1 MSKQTDEP
9 KPESTSNGVTDIT
22 TYKKRFEDAVV
33 NAQYLMSYASS
44 KCPQDINRD
53 MIEKLINARHHVEN
67 KQELSTKEETD
78 FWLAYQELWKLVQP
92 VTAES
97 IKANLP
103 IENTF
108 ISKLLEKI
116 PALSRWWGVKTVS
129 KARRTVNRYIVFT
142 AIVLILLLSFQI
154 YWVIGNQLTT
164 KLDEQ
169 LKEEGSLSL
178 QINET
183 KQEYSALEIRY
194 KQNEIDSEGFNG
206 TYTFY
211 SSPEWERDILENNFT
226 KARLE
231 TDLESLKT
239 QLERSSAILLIWSSP
254 WSGLID
260 IQTDAGEPEIQLDGI
275 NDKYAPQIESI
286 EAQIDTIDAQRLADP
301 DGTKAAEDL
310 NSELS
315 PQLKSIA
322 DQLSGLYVK
331 SDEINLQEAG
341 IQRQIEE
348 INNQLSALNDSSG
361 ESIESVLGAQSNE
374 LAAQLGALDAQV
386 TNIEASGAFNRNQ
399 IGEINN
405 QLLLL
410 PADDIGRS
418 ALEAQLND
426 IAAKLTSLD
435 TQLSGLK
442 AERESIRVKKEQI
455 DQQLTNLSAGDIAR
469 QNLKNTLE
477 PRLKD
482 LNAQLTDL
490 EAGKAI
496 NAGQIQRLQS
506 QSNDLNT
513 KLIPAAQ
520 IVNQWTLDKERLT
533 TERKVLERQ
542 KLADASRE
550 KSRQAQLAGQFVLV
564 ILQSYLLPL
573 LYGILGAGTSVLRF
587 LSTQIE
593 MVTYSDEAGI
603 KHLLRISLGALAG
616 IMVGW
621 FSFLLPSESTNF
633 LGSVSPLAIAF
644 LVGYNI
650 ELFFSLMD
658 AAIGWVKKTQE
669 PKESEESQKPP
680 SSNSSSST
688 TKEEKMDEPKDTA
701 APTE

>member
-1 MSKQTDEP
+1 M
-9 KPESTSNGVTDIT
+9 
-22 TYKKRFEDAVV
+22 
-33 NAQYLMSYASS
+33 
-44 KCPQDINRD
+44 
-53 MIEKLINARHHVEN
+53 
-67 KQELSTKEETD
+67 
-78 FWLAYQELWKLVQP
+78 
-92 VTAES
+92 
-97 IKANLP
+97 
-103 IENTF
+103 
-108 ISKLLEKI
+108 
-116 PALSRWWGVKTVS
+116 
-129 KARRTVNRYIVFT
+129 
-142 AIVLILLLSFQI
+142 
-154 YWVIGNQLTT
+154 
-164 KLDEQ
+164 
-169 LKEEGSLSL
+169 
-178 QINET
+178 
-183 KQEYSALEIRY
+183 EIRY

-206 TYTFY
+206 TYAFY

-260 IQTDAGEPEIQLDGI
+260 IQTEAGEPEIQLDGV

-286 EAQIDTIDAQRLADP
+286 DAQINAIDAQRLADP

-310 NSELS
+310 NGVLS

-322 DQLSGLYVK
+322 DQLSGLYLK
-331 SDEINLQEAG
+331 NDEINLQKAG

-348 INNQLSALNDSSG
+348 INNQLSALDDSSG

-374 LAAQLGALDAQV
+374 LAAQLEALDAQL

-410 PADDIGRS
+410 PVDDIGRS

-426 IAAKLTSLD
+426 IAAQLTSLE

-506 QSNDLNT
+506 QSNDLNA

-520 IVNQWTLDKERLT
+520 IVNQWTQDKERLT
-533 TERKVLERQ
+533 NERKVLERQ
-542 KLADASRE
+542 ELADASRE

-587 LSTQIE
+587 LSNQIE
-593 MVTYSDEAGI
+593 TVTYSEEAGI

-621 FSFLLPSESTNF
+621 FSFLLPNKSTSF
-633 LGSVSPLAIAF
+633 LGSVSPLAVAF

-658 AAIGWVKKTQE
+658 SAISWANKRQE
-669 PKESEESQKPP
+669 NKDNEVPQKPTP
-680 SSNSSSST
+680 LVSSSSNK
-688 TKEEKMDEPKDTA
+688 KEETTDSPNSTL
-701 APTE
+701 PSS

>member
-1 MSKQTDEP
+1 MT
-9 KPESTSNGVTDIT
+9 
-22 TYKKRFEDAVV
+22 
-33 NAQYLMSYASS
+33 L
-44 KCPQDINRD
+44 
-53 MIEKLINARHHVEN
+53 
-67 KQELSTKEETD
+67 
-78 FWLAYQELWKLVQP
+78 
-92 VTAES
+92 
-97 IKANLP
+97 
-103 IENTF
+103 
-108 ISKLLEKI
+108 
-116 PALSRWWGVKTVS
+116 
-129 KARRTVNRYIVFT
+129 
-142 AIVLILLLSFQI
+142 
-154 YWVIGNQLTT
+154 
-164 KLDEQ
+164 
-169 LKEEGSLSL
+169 
-178 QINET
+178 
-183 KQEYSALEIRY
+183 
-194 KQNEIDSEGFNG
+194 
-206 TYTFY
+206 
-211 SSPEWERDILENNFT
+211 

-688 TKEEKMDEPKDTA
+688 TKQEKMDEPKDTA